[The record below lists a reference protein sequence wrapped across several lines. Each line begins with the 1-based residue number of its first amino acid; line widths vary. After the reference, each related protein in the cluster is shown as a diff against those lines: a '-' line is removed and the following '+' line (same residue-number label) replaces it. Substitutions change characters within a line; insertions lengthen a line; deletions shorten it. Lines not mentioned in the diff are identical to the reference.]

1 MKIPRT
7 IEELGDIAGKKVLV
21 RLDLNVPIKD
31 GKVFDDFRILKSLP
45 TVSYLKER
53 GAKLILIS
61 HIGED
66 PGETLAPVAEYL
78 GIKLLPADPKK
89 SEVKDGINNLKN
101 GEAVLLENLRQN
113 VGEILNDQGFAKDL
127 ADLADIYVDDAFAV
141 MHRNHASI
149 ISLPKLLP
157 SYIGFLVTDEIKN
170 LSQAFNPAHPFLFII
185 GGAKFST
192 KIGLVKKFIDIAD
205 KIFVGGA
212 LSNTVFKYLGLPV
225 GISLVESKTL
235 DLNFIKDNPKIIL
248 PTDVN
253 AVSNGVPTTKKPSEV
268 LPSDNMLDIGPE
280 TLAILE
286 EEISKAKFILWN
298 GPIGNY
304 EKGFSGMTEELAR
317 LVAQSDATSIVGGG
331 DTIASIKNL
340 NLLDKFTF
348 VSSGGGAMLDFLANG
363 TLPGIESLR

>member
-113 VGEILNDQGFAKDL
+113 VGEILN
-127 ADLADIYVDDAFAV
+127 
-141 MHRNHASI
+141 
-149 ISLPKLLP
+149 
-157 SYIGFLVTDEIKN
+157 
-170 LSQAFNPAHPFLFII
+170 
-185 GGAKFST
+185 
-192 KIGLVKKFIDIAD
+192 
-205 KIFVGGA
+205 
-212 LSNTVFKYLGLPV
+212 
-225 GISLVESKTL
+225 
-235 DLNFIKDNPKIIL
+235 
-248 PTDVN
+248 
-253 AVSNGVPTTKKPSEV
+253 
-268 LPSDNMLDIGPE
+268 
-280 TLAILE
+280 
-286 EEISKAKFILWN
+286 
-298 GPIGNY
+298 
-304 EKGFSGMTEELAR
+304 
-317 LVAQSDATSIVGGG
+317 
-331 DTIASIKNL
+331 
-340 NLLDKFTF
+340 
-348 VSSGGGAMLDFLANG
+348 
-363 TLPGIESLR
+363 